1 MPKAVSA
8 SLQRTLSE
16 GRRARPSETPGLPG
30 GRNCAV
36 TGVRARGR
44 RWPGEGGGPSARGM
58 GKAPEGTAFVL
69 GPEVRVPWVEVEM
82 GEGGQSERG

>member
-1 MPKAVSA
+1 M
-8 SLQRTLSE
+8 
-16 GRRARPSETPGLPG
+16 
-30 GRNCAV
+30 